1 MSKTKLA
8 QYEARELME
17 AYLLLIPQ
25 FLISL
30 VSWLQLILSINRFR
44 GFYQFS
50 RNDIWS
56 LLVFLHAAF
65 VRWIA
70 ALAVVGSSVRF
81 QIFAAYV
88 SAVLGWTSFVVIFNE
103 GFLLPSRQQ
112 VIALAMSLVITTLWE
127 VNNRILTTLE

>member
-8 QYEARELME
+8 QYEAREQME

-44 GFYQFS
+44 GFYQVS

-88 SAVLGWTSFVVIFNE
+88 SAVLGWISFVVVFNE

-127 VNNRILTTLE
+127 INNRILTNLE

>member
-1 MSKTKLA
+1 M
-8 QYEARELME
+8 Q

-50 RNDIWS
+50 RNDVWG

-88 SAVLGWTSFVVIFNE
+88 SAVLGWISFVVVFNE

-112 VIALAMSLVITTLWE
+112 AIALAMSLVITTLWE
-127 VNNRILTTLE
+127 VNNRILTNLE